1 MAVVLA
7 ETGIEGPALST
18 AREDRSRSSTS
29 PATRRHWPRAALQSC
44 LVAVI
49 LTATLPL
56 ALFLA
61 FRIIAEGH
69 QQREALL
76 DRLRGTARV
85 VAVGVEQELGATRD
99 ALLVLAQSETLIA
112 ADLPAFERR
121 LRTRGSLRPSWERLA
136 VFNSEGA
143 LLFEVAGQGRG
154 AVSTGTAEID
164 AIARAWFTQT
174 ADRLLIVSARYAS
187 PTRLGTWIA
196 VPATS
201 SNGARHLLAVRVGP
215 EVWQALLEG
224 AALADAS
231 HLALFDGQRRVLAST
246 RAPRRS
252 TGETTHADGVSAM
265 ASRPT
270 GTQNPLPIDVSE
282 SYAAFQVLQG
292 FDWSVGAA
300 VAADTFD
307 ADRQRTNLWTFGVAA
322 ACLLLGVAAALV
334 VAWRVGSPLQR
345 LLQGGGGATD
355 EPIEVAAA
363 SKLAERERSALIT
376 LMARER
382 LACHDAQAANR
393 AKDELLSMLGHELRN
408 PLNAIVTS
416 VEVLR
421 RAPPE
426 STTAESARAVIA
438 RQARKLASMVDDLL
452 DIGHVMAD
460 EVTLQLRPLDLM
472 PLVDACVAEARARAG
487 ERRQR
492 LTHEALCSVWV
503 RADPRRI
510 TQLLLNLLDN
520 AIKRSPTGS
529 TIHAELIQSDG
540 TAVLRVH
547 GSGPGVAP
555 ALLARVFEPLVQGE
569 RAPERPAGGLGIGLT
584 LVKRLVELH
593 GGSVEARSSGE
604 GSVLELRLPA
614 IDLPGI
620 ARPAASLRVGVID
633 DHPDA
638 LEGLRAMLEL
648 AGHTVATAA
657 AGNAG
662 LEMLLTQA
670 PDVALVEIGLPG
682 LDGLEIAR
690 RSRAA
695 GFRGRLIALSGCGG
709 QQDRERSLA
718 AGFHAHL
725 VKPIDPNLLMP
736 LLHDS

>member
-18 AREDRSRSSTS
+18 AHKDRSRSSTS
-29 PATRRHWPRAALQSC
+29 PATRRHWPRAALQSG

-56 ALFLA
+56 ALLMT

-85 VAVGVEQELGATRD
+85 VAVGVELELGATRV
-99 ALLVLAQSETLIA
+99 ALLALAQSETLTA

-121 LRTRGSLRPSWERLA
+121 LRTRGFLRPSWERLA

-154 AVSTGTAEID
+154 AVSIGTAEID
-164 AIARAWFTQT
+164 AIARAWVTQT
-174 ADRLLIVSARYAS
+174 ADRSLIVSARYAS
-187 PTRLGTWIA
+187 PARLGTWIA

-224 AALADAS
+224 HALADAS
-231 HLALFDGQRRVLAST
+231 HLALFDGQRRMLAST
-246 RAPRRS
+246 RAPGRS
-252 TGETTHADGVSAM
+252 TDETPHADGVPVM
-265 ASRPT
+265 ASRST
-270 GTQNPLPIDVSE
+270 GTQKPLSIDASE
-282 SYAAFQVLQG
+282 SYAAWQVLQKS
-292 FDWSVGAA
+292 DWSVGAA
-300 VAADTFD
+300 VAAGTFD
-307 ADRQRTNLWTFGVAA
+307 AARQRANLWTFGVAA

-345 LLQGGGGATD
+345 LLQGGGGGAD

-363 SKLAERERSALIT
+363 SKLAERERSAL
-376 LMARER
+376 MARER
-382 LACHDAQAANR
+382 LARHDAQAANR

-520 AIKRSPTGS
+520 AIKHSPTGS

-547 GSGPGVAP
+547 GSGPGIAP
-555 ALLARVFEPLVQGE
+555 ALLTRAFEPLVQGE

-620 ARPAASLRVGVID
+620 ARPAASRRVGVID
-633 DHPDA
+633 GHPDA

-657 AGNAG
+657 DGNAG
-662 LEMLLTQA
+662 LEMLLTQT
-670 PDVALVEIGLPG
+670 PDVALVDIGLSG

-695 GFRGRLIALSGCGG
+695 GFRGRLIALSGYGR

-725 VKPIDPNLLMP
+725 VKPIDPSLLMP

>member
-18 AREDRSRSSTS
+18 VHKDRSRSSTS
-29 PATRRHWPRAALQSC
+29 LATRRHWPRVALQSG

-56 ALFLA
+56 ALLMT

-76 DRLRGTARV
+76 DRLRDTARV
-85 VAVGVEQELGATRD
+85 VAVGVEFELGATRD
-99 ALLVLAQSETLIA
+99 ALLVLAQSETLTA

-154 AVSTGTAEID
+154 AVSIGTAEID
-164 AIARAWFTQT
+164 AIARAWVTQT

-187 PTRLGTWIA
+187 PACLGTWIA

-201 SNGARHLLAVRVGP
+201 SNGARHLLAVCVGP

-224 AALADAS
+224 HALADAS
-231 HLALFDGQRRVLAST
+231 HLALFDGQRRMLAST
-246 RAPRRS
+246 RAPGRSTDETLHVDGVPVMASRS
-252 TGETTHADGVSAM
+252 TGTQKPLSID
-265 ASRPT
+265 AS
-270 GTQNPLPIDVSE
+270 N
-282 SYAAFQVLQG
+282 SYAAWQVLQES
-292 FDWSVGAA
+292 DWSVGAA
-300 VAADTFD
+300 VAAGTFD
-307 ADRQRTNLWTFGVAA
+307 AARQRTNLWTFGVAA

-345 LLQGGGGATD
+345 LLQGCGGAAD
-355 EPIEVAAA
+355 EPIEVAPA
-363 SKLAERERSALIT
+363 SKLAERERELSA

-421 RAPPE
+421 RTPPE
-426 STTAESARAVIA
+426 STTAEAARAVIA

-452 DIGHVMAD
+452 DVGHVMAD
-460 EVTLQLRPLDLM
+460 EVTLQLQPLDLL
-472 PLVDACVAEARARAG
+472 PLVDACVAEARERAG

-492 LTHEALCSVWV
+492 LTHEALRSVWV

-510 TQLLLNLLDN
+510 TQVLLNLLDY
-520 AIKRSPTGS
+520 AIKHTPTGS

-540 TAVLRVH
+540 TAVLRVY
-547 GSGPGVAP
+547 GSGPGIAP
-555 ALLARVFEPLVQGE
+555 ALLARVIEPLVQGD

-604 GSVLELRLPA
+604 SSVLELRLPA

-620 ARPAASLRVGVID
+620 ARPAASRRVGVID
-633 DHPDA
+633 GHPDA

-648 AGHTVATAA
+648 AGHSVATAA
-657 AGNAG
+657 DGNAG
-662 LEMLLTQA
+662 LEMLLTQT
-670 PDVALVEIGLPG
+670 PDVALVDIGLRG

-695 GFRGRLIALSGCGG
+695 GFQGRLIALSGYGR

-725 VKPIDPNLLMP
+725 VKPIDPSLLMP